1 MNSPQKETNMKEFE
15 VELSRMTHYSQYG
28 TFVIKAESELDAEK
42 KINKLIAE
50 DGIPNDNYFNETNK
64 ETGEWLY
71 EPEYPGD
78 EEETDE
84 WEIQVIMENK
94 SALSNEKEK

>member
-15 VELSRMTHYSQYG
+15 VELYRLTHYSQYG

-50 DGIPNDNYFNETNK
+50 DAISSDNYYNNE
-64 ETGEWLY
+64 ETGAWVY
-71 EPEYPGD
+71 EPDDPGD
-78 EEETDE
+78 EEESDE
-84 WEIQVIMENK
+84 WEIQVI
-94 SALSNEKEK
+94 NEKEI